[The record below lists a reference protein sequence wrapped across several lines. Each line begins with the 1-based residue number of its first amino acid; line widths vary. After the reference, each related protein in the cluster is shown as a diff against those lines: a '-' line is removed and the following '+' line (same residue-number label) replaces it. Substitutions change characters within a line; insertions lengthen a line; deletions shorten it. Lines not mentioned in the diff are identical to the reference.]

1 MMGLRRRRP
10 RLSAEDERVLT
21 MAKGA
26 ARAGIWG
33 LAPAQSAE
41 EQAAAVAAGTSL
53 PGEAGGTDGAF
64 APAEPLVLSAL
75 PAALAAADAEFMR
88 QFPALIAHGEASGRR
103 RLGPVWHATPAAE
116 TRPMSAVPAGMP
128 PPPARVA
135 APPLPRRQPALPR
148 RRPARA
154 LAASASPDD
163 LAAALEALRDLD
175 FTAVDEARKTQGATH
190 ASVRQARGAA
200 PFHDA
205 VLKAWQPLQGP
216 RLPGAE
222 HLGPAISRLKYPPL
236 GSPASAYA
244 DVLGW
249 ATAITGTPGFPYRQW
264 PLLAIAA
271 GGAA

>member
-10 RLSAEDERVLT
+10 RLSPEDERVLT

-41 EQAAAVAAGTSL
+41 EQAAAAGTPL
-53 PGEAGGTDGAF
+53 PGEAGDAVEAF
-64 APAEPLVLSAL
+64 PPGEPLVLSAP

-116 TRPMSAVPAGMP
+116 TRPMSAVPADVP
-128 PPPARVA
+128 PPPARET

-148 RRPARA
+148 RRPAR
-154 LAASASPDD
+154 P
-163 LAAALEALRDLD
+163 LE
-175 FTAVDEARKTQGATH
+175 E
-190 ASVRQARGAA
+190 S

-205 VLKAWQPLQGP
+205 LLKEWRTPLGDPARPAWRPPHDATVARRIGDAGGLAYPKITGFTT
-216 RLPGAE
+216 PGADDLYAE
-222 HLGPAISRLKYPPL
+222 LLRH
-236 GSPASAYA
+236 AS
-244 DVLGW
+244 V
-249 ATAITGTPGFPYRQW
+249 ITGTTGIGSW
-264 PLLAIAA
+264 PHSAP